1 MIENRFNALYLKQK
15 QNIKN
20 EQHSLLA
27 IIAMFLCLAIV
38 IVFLCY
44 LNYQQQDF
52 LLPKDLMDYLVNN
65 HYGKEEHSLKFD
77 DVLLMAS
84 KVFVCSTIFIFF
96 FAYVC
101 GDVRKSNWRAML
113 SNSSYLG
120 LLVSVVL
127 CLVMTSSNFLFK
139 YTNTYSETAHS
150 IVQHNVEQY
159 RTNPTP
165 ENFAQIIEL
174 FKHEPNKNFYF
185 YVKAAS
191 DNEAVDFIVPAIRDD
206 VFHFPDDRLANAYT
220 CRLEYNYDGRF
231 LSTPCRNYL
240 KKVDTSNSYS
250 LLGIMMIAPLFV
262 GFALFISLYFVALV
276 RHNRLENQV
285 KEHHYE

>member
-27 IIAMFLCLAIV
+27 ISAMFLCLAIV

-101 GDVRKSNWRAML
+101 GDVRKSN
-113 SNSSYLG
+113 
-120 LLVSVVL
+120 
-127 CLVMTSSNFLFK
+127 
-139 YTNTYSETAHS
+139 
-150 IVQHNVEQY
+150 
-159 RTNPTP
+159 
-165 ENFAQIIEL
+165 
-174 FKHEPNKNFYF
+174 
-185 YVKAAS
+185 
-191 DNEAVDFIVPAIRDD
+191 
-206 VFHFPDDRLANAYT
+206 
-220 CRLEYNYDGRF
+220 
-231 LSTPCRNYL
+231 
-240 KKVDTSNSYS
+240 
-250 LLGIMMIAPLFV
+250 
-262 GFALFISLYFVALV
+262 
-276 RHNRLENQV
+276 
-285 KEHHYE
+285 

>member
-1 MIENRFNALYLKQK
+1 MSENLFNTLYLKQK
-15 QNIKN
+15 RNIKR
-20 EQHSLLA
+20 EQHSFLL
-27 IIAMFLCLAIV
+27 ISAMFFCLAIV
-38 IVFLCY
+38 IVFLLY
-44 LNYQQQDF
+44 LNHQQQDF
-52 LLPKDLMDYLVNN
+52 LLPRDLMDYLVGN

-77 DVLLMAS
+77 NVLLVAS
-84 KVFVCSTIFIFF
+84 KLFVYDTVFVFLC
-96 FAYVC
+96 ACVC

-120 LLVSVVL
+120 LLASIVL
-127 CLVMTSSNFLFK
+127 CLIMTSSNFLFK
-139 YTNTYSETAHS
+139 CTNTYSETAHS

-206 VFHFPDDRLANAYT
+206 VFHLPDDMLANAYT

-231 LSTPCRNYL
+231 VSTPCRNYL
-240 KKVDTSNSYS
+240 RKAETSNSYS
-250 LLGIMMIAPLFV
+250 LLGVMMIAPLFV
-262 GFALFISLYFVALV
+262 GFVLFLFLYFVALV
-276 RHNRLENQV
+276 RYKRLETQV
-285 KEHHYE
+285 KEQYYE